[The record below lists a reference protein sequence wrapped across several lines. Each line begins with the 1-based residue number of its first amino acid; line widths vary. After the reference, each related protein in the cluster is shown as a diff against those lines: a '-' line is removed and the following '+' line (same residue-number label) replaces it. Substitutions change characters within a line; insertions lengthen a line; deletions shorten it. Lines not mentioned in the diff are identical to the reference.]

1 MVLIRWFIGFFKA
14 LLRIWDQDEWFYYAK
29 SGFDPQLPAFQRWE
43 VLTKVADKPPAS
55 RAEELLPLKNHWVI
69 LRDKFSQK
77 PDEVVFFHTDKD
89 KCDVLVEEFQRELRT
104 RSSGNFFYKMIHG
117 RNLDFIHGYRPTGQ
131 EKLIEGTEID
141 EEQAREKFLR

>member
-1 MVLIRWFIGFFKA
+1 MKWGYNHLVRHGPYSLVHRFLQA
-14 LLRIWDQDEWFYYAK
+14 LFRIWDQDEWFYYAK

-69 LRDKFSQK
+69 LRDKYCK

-89 KCDVLVEEFQRELRT
+89 KCDVLVEGSANCARARRAT
-104 RSSGNFFYKMIHG
+104 SYKMIHG
-117 RNLDFIHGYRPTGQ
+117 RNLTSSTATGQ
-131 EKLIEGTEID
+131 P
-141 EEQAREKFLR
+141 ARRS